1 MRKYKIL
8 RKLEV
13 HGAEHYQIHLEAS
26 DTQILYI
33 ASGSFLK
40 L

>member
-1 MRKYKIL
+1 M
-8 RKLEV
+8 
-13 HGAEHYQIHLEAS
+13 HDAEHYQIHLEVS
-26 DTQILYI
+26 DTQIQYI

>member
-1 MRKYKIL
+1 M
-8 RKLEV
+8 
-13 HGAEHYQIHLEAS
+13 HDAEHYQIHLQAN
-26 DTQILYI
+26 DTQIQYI